1 MMPHQYGNAHSG
13 VLSPH
18 HSIAFVQH
26 VFFGSCLSISSNGLS
41 HVFWLTTTWGPLTTT
56 ISGFIL
62 SYTRLQPWLNRV
74 CRGCNYL
81 ITRGAPSCN
90 TVECFYF
97 ADLARPNEPNSKTPM
112 PIRDALIAC
121 KHEWTQNICRF
132 FFSVSHQKSIIQ
144 CHCFA
149 KPRHSI
155 SSA

>member
-1 MMPHQYGNAHSG
+1 MEMHTRGCLARTIQLLSCNMFFLAVVCQYPAMDY
-13 VLSPH
+13 P
-18 HSIAFVQH
+18 
-26 VFFGSCLSISSNGLS
+26 